1 MTAVFRDEISSFML
15 ENVENIQWAGHN
27 DTWSIMFKDYEVQ
40 EVKAQ
45 LVEINQD

>member
-1 MTAVFRDEISSFML
+1 MTAVFRDENSSFVL
-15 ENVENIQWAGHN
+15 KNVENIQWAEHN
-27 DTWSIMFKDYEVQ
+27 GTWSVMFEDYETQ